1 MNRLLEFFLK
11 AKCPERHNRLE
22 RTHTEKEKENLR
34 VIDERYA
41 TPEELELLKQIK
53 ERERR
58 QTIVV
63 YEDGESKFMSFLAL
77 VFSVVALLLSGL
89 AMFVW

>member
-1 MNRLLEFFLK
+1 ME
-11 AKCPERHNRLE
+11 A
-22 RTHTEKEKENLR
+22 EKENLR

-41 TPEELELLKQIK
+41 TPEELKLMREMK
-53 ERERR
+53 ERKR
-58 QTIVV
+58 QQPIVV

>member
-1 MNRLLEFFLK
+1 ME
-11 AKCPERHNRLE
+11 E
-22 RTHTEKEKENLR
+22 EKENLR

-41 TPEELELLKQIK
+41 TPEELKLMREMK
-53 ERERR
+53 ERKR
-58 QTIVV
+58 QQPIVV

>member
-1 MNRLLEFFLK
+1 M
-11 AKCPERHNRLE
+11 
-22 RTHTEKEKENLR
+22 TEEKENLR

-41 TPEELELLKQIK
+41 TPEELKLMREMK
-53 ERERR
+53 ERKR
-58 QTIVV
+58 QQPIVV

-77 VFSVVALLLSGL
+77 VFAVVALLLSGL

>member
-1 MNRLLEFFLK
+1 M
-11 AKCPERHNRLE
+11 
-22 RTHTEKEKENLR
+22 TEKEAVK
-34 VIDERYA
+34 VIDGRYI
-41 TPEELELLKQIK
+41 TLEKLKLQREMR

-58 QTIVV
+58 QPIVV

-89 AMFVW
+89 AVFVW

>member
-1 MNRLLEFFLK
+1 ME
-11 AKCPERHNRLE
+11 
-22 RTHTEKEKENLR
+22 EKENLR

-41 TPEELELLKQIK
+41 TPEELKLMREMK
-53 ERERR
+53 ERKR
-58 QTIVV
+58 QQPIVV

-77 VFSVVALLLSGL
+77 VFAVVALLLSGL

>member
-1 MNRLLEFFLK
+1 M
-11 AKCPERHNRLE
+11 
-22 RTHTEKEKENLR
+22 EKEKENLR

-41 TPEELELLKQIK
+41 TPEELKLMREMK
-53 ERERR
+53 ERKR
-58 QTIVV
+58 QQPIVV